1 MLSAAYPFLRF
12 VLALS
17 APLGVDGADGS
28 PRSAPTRPS
37 SASAA
42 PVPAPARVATSPA
55 TSTAAAP
62 TRKIAGREYVSVAD
76 VASRLGMKLGPLE
89 RGRKVTLTATGA
101 RAEIENG
108 TRDITVNGLRV
119 FLGDPVEDAG
129 GQLYVSRI
137 DFERCLTP
145 LLRPGLGTTPQP
157 AMKTIVLDP
166 GHGGKDNGTSLQEK
180 TYALD
185 VARRAKKIL
194 ESAGYRVVL
203 TREGDTFVDLTERS
217 DIANARRAGLF
228 VSIHFNAVPNDSR
241 TSGVEV
247 FTFAPKNQHA
257 VEWWSLG
264 RKYDPHL
271 ENEDMPVNRFD
282 HWSVVLAQALHRR
295 FVVDLKSF
303 DRGKKIA
310 HWGVLRQLNCPGV
323 LIECG
328 FLTSASEAKKISTAD
343 YRQKLAAAIAAGIKD
358 YAAAG
363 DGTRAKASAA
373 ALTKKNVRRSAH

>member
-1 MLSAAYPFLRF
+1 MLSAAYPFLRLL
-12 VLALS
+12 LALL
-17 APLGVDGADGS
+17 APLGVEGAAS
-28 PRSAPTRPS
+28 SSRSAPTRPS
-37 SASAA
+37 TSSRAASPPAPSAA
-42 PVPAPARVATSPA
+42 RVPG
-55 TSTAAAP
+55 
-62 TRKIAGREYVSVAD
+62 KWIGGREYVNVED
-76 VASRLGMKLGPLE
+76 VAARLGLKLSPLQ
-89 RGRKVTLTATGA
+89 RGRKLTLTGPGA

-119 FLGDPVEDAG
+119 FLGDPVEDSG
-129 GQLYVSRI
+129 GKLYVSRT
-137 DFERCLTP
+137 DYERCLTP
-145 LLRPGLGTTPQP
+145 LLRPGLGASSQP
-157 AMKTIVLDP
+157 SLKTIVLDP
-166 GHGGKDNGTSLQEK
+166 GHGGKDNGTSLKEK
-180 TYALD
+180 VYALD
-185 VARRAKKIL
+185 VAQRAKKIL
-194 ESAGYRVVL
+194 EAAGYNVVL
-203 TREGDTFVDLTERS
+203 TREKDTYVDLGDRS

-247 FTFAPKNQHA
+247 FTFAPRNQHA

-264 RKYDPHL
+264 RKSDPHL
-271 ENEDMPVNRFD
+271 ETRDMPVNRFD

-328 FLTSASEAKKISTAD
+328 FLTSAAEARKIATASH
-343 YRQKLAAAIAAGIKD
+343 RQKLATAIAAGIRD

-363 DGTRAKASAA
+363 EGTRAKASAA
-373 ALTKKNVRRSAH
+373 ALKKKGTRRTAH

>member
-1 MLSAAYPFLRF
+1 MLSAAYPLLRF
-12 VLALS
+12 VVALLV
-17 APLGVDGADGS
+17 PLGADGAEGA

-37 SASAA
+37 VASPRAANSA
-42 PVPAPARVATSPA
+42 A
-55 TSTAAAP
+55 TSTAPVP
-62 TRKIAGREYVSVAD
+62 TRKIAGRDYVSIPD
-76 VASRLGMKLGPLE
+76 VAARLGLKMGPLE
-89 RGRKVTLTATGA
+89 RGRKVILTAEGA

-119 FLGDPVEDAG
+119 FLGDPVEDSG

-145 LLRPGLGTTPQP
+145 LLRPGLGTAPQP
-157 AMKTIVLDP
+157 ALKTIVLDP
-166 GHGGKDNGTSLQEK
+166 GHGGRDNGTSVNEK
-180 TYALD
+180 TFALD
-185 VARRAKKIL
+185 VAKRTKKIL
-194 ESAGYRVVL
+194 EAGGHRVVL
-203 TREGDTFVDLTERS
+203 TREGDTYLDLADRS

-247 FTFAPKNQHA
+247 FTFAPRFQHA

-264 RKYDPHL
+264 KKHDPHL

-295 FVVDLKSF
+295 FVFDLKSF

-328 FLTSASEAKKISTAD
+328 FLTSAAEAKKISTAD
-343 YRQKLAAAIAAGIKD
+343 YRQQLAAAIASGISD

-363 DGTRAKASAA
+363 EGTRAKASAA
-373 ALTKKNVRRSAH
+373 MLKKKGSPRSAN